1 MQSIEKRSK
10 MGRRGRSKSC
20 FQPRTNR
27 EHEEYEENEENYEND
42 EIEEVE
48 DSNGGR
54 KQRQS
59 RMKRADNERFI
70 QICVNYFD
78 KIHDK
83 STCKGSNMMKRK
95 KITTDA
101 WKQITDTMNTETNVC
116 NSF

>member
-1 MQSIEKRSK
+1 MS
-10 MGRRGRSKSC
+10 RRGRRKCS
-20 FQPRTNR
+20 QPRINQ
-27 EHEEYEENEENYEND
+27 EHEEYEEIDENFENDENEEN
-42 EIEEVE
+42 E
-48 DSNGGR
+48 DNNGGR

-83 STCKGSNMMKRK
+83 STCKGSNMKKRK
-95 KITTDA
+95 KLTTDA

-116 NSF
+116 NLF

>member
-1 MQSIEKRSK
+1 

-20 FQPRTNR
+20 YQPRTNQ
-27 EHEEYEENEENYEND
+27 EHEEYEEYEENHENEEN
-42 EIEEVE
+42 E
-48 DSNGGR
+48 DNNGEK
-54 KQRQS
+54 KQRQP

-83 STCKGSNMMKRK
+83 STCKGSNMKKRQ

-101 WKQITDTMNTETNVC
+101 WKQITDTMNKETNVC
-116 NSF
+116 NLFKLN